1 MQRWVLSSA
10 AASVFIWCSIVVLSS
25 VSLAGQG
32 AANSLPGAGAVKA
45 LVTGRTEK
53 GFVPQKTP
61 WGDPDLQGNFTTK
74 DEANTPMER
83 PARWTDRRMEDITPE
98 ELAAAVV
105 KRQQRAVERAPF
117 AGGGE
122 PEEGIAIAVPIHWFS
137 NLDAANSRPWF
148 VIDPPNGRV
157 PPLTHTVD
165 TYALKSRGPNGG
177 GRNSY
182 TDRSLTDRCIAG
194 RIWRRPGLYGNSYQI
209 VQTPD
214 HVVFRYEAHRAQRI
228 IPINRSEHI
237 SLKIRPHYGNSVGH
251 WDGNTLVVETSNFP
265 EDVGYRG
272 YSAKNMRLI
281 ERFTRIAPGKVEW
294 SVTIDDP
301 AIYTRPWTYSY
312 PMTENDTEII
322 YEYACHEGNYGLAN
336 ILSAGRKADKNASA
350 RD

>member
-1 MQRWVLSSA
+1 M
-10 AASVFIWCSIVVLSS
+10 
-25 VSLAGQG
+25 
-32 AANSLPGAGAVKA
+32 
-45 LVTGRTEK
+45 
-53 GFVPQKTP
+53 
-61 WGDPDLQGNFTTK
+61 
-74 DEANTPMER
+74 
-83 PARWTDRRMEDITPE
+83 
-98 ELAAAVV
+98 
-105 KRQQRAVERAPF
+105 
-117 AGGGE
+117 
-122 PEEGIAIAVPIHWFS
+122 
-137 NLDAANSRPWF
+137 
-148 VIDPPNGRV
+148 
-157 PPLTHTVD
+157 
-165 TYALKSRGPNGG
+165 
-177 GRNSY
+177 
-182 TDRSLTDRCIAG
+182 
-194 RIWRRPGLYGNSYQI
+194 
-209 VQTPD
+209 
-214 HVVFRYEAHRAQRI
+214 FRYEAHRAQRI

-237 SLKIRPHYGNSVGH
+237 SQKIRPHYGNSVGH